1 MTVSP
6 KLRALFDEDTS
17 PGEVFRDTVREI
29 GRYARVPRR
38 VVTKAPCRGGRHSN
52 GRLLS
57 YREMGDIEERL
68 IEEGLEL
75 KPKFSRGGKRMRKN
89 REQIQ
94 ERMERLYEVIR
105 DLVDEHGF
113 FKMGML
119 RDSALLRARIAEGQ
133 KYFNRTVLE
142 DVRKLVGN
150 GLIYRRGR
158 GLSSAYYLG
167 DGKEGK
173 VEKGKPADEDR
184 AMPGARFYECFGVL
198 HGERDECEGCHYRT
212 HCFDVKSRI
221 DKMRT
226 KEEQQHREPLI
237 PRHVTVDVNVTF
249 RLGMR

>member
-6 KLRALFDEDTS
+6 KLRVLFDEDTS
-17 PGEVFRDTVREI
+17 PGDVFRDTIREI
-29 GRYARVPRR
+29 GRYAKIPRR
-38 VVTKAPCRGGRHSN
+38 AVTKAPCRGGRHSN

-75 KPKFSRGGKRMRKN
+75 KPKFSRGGKRMKKTRKN
-89 REQIQ
+89 IE
-94 ERMERLYEVIR
+94 ERMGKLYEVIKEQ
-105 DLVDEHGF
+105 VNEHKF
-113 FKMGML
+113 FKMKTLLDSTILKTRVTAGRVYFARTIHEDL
-119 RDSALLRARIAEGQ
+119 RR
-133 KYFNRTVLE
+133 
-142 DVRKLVGN
+142 LVEI

-173 VEKGKPADEDR
+173 VEKEKPADEDR

-198 HGERDECEGCHYRT
+198 HGERDECEGCHFQK
-212 HCFDVKSRI
+212 HCFDMKSRI
-221 DKMRT
+221 DKMSR

>member
-38 VVTKAPCRGGRHSN
+38 TVTKAPCRGGKHSN

-119 RDSALLRARIAEGQ
+119 RDSAILRARIAESQ

-142 DVRKLVGN
+142 DVRKLAKN

-158 GLSSAYYLG
+158 GLASAYYLG

-173 VEKGKPADEDR
+173 VEKEKHADEDR

-198 HGERDECEGCHYRT
+198 HGERDECEGCHFQK

-221 DKMRT
+221 DKMSR